1 MITRNISATLKAI
14 TRRVF
19 LLLAGGLIVFG
30 LSHPAVLAVPQLGAE
45 SGISPTLALA
55 GSSRFA
61 AQAEAGSPESAISE
75 DKLNEMRE
83 KRREWQSE
91 ASGEAAQEA
100 QEEANDSFGEALRE
114 KLNLEEISEENEI
127 IETIKD

>member
-1 MITRNISATLKAI
+1 MAARIFSGSLQFIAKRLVVMLVGSLI
-14 TRRVF
+14 
-19 LLLAGGLIVFG
+19 LLGLAQ
-30 LSHPAVLAVPQLGAE
+30 PVLAAPAGSQLAANLQ
-45 SGISPTLALA
+45 LALA

-61 AQAEAGSPESAISE
+61 AQAEAGPQESAISE

-100 QEEANDSFGEALRE
+100 EQEANSSFGEALKD

-127 IETIKD
+127 IENIKD